1 MSSMYERSIRVIA
14 FSGKKKDYRMWR
26 KQFASVAGRRDYE
39 EILDGSIVVPAD
51 SENLKSDNDA
61 HKEKI
66 LARKANKNAYN
77 DLVLA
82 NQDPVAFNLVDKS
95 VTTDLPNGCARTAW
109 LALERKYDSSKAAT
123 VVRLAK
129 LYNDSELKNTVVD
142 PEEWIVYLEI
152 LRARLEQKQYI
163 ISEKNFQMH
172 VLNRLP
178 SQYDNTV
185 EDLENKMDDLVDPL
199 DIETM
204 KEKLHARWEKIR
216 NRTKNPIGYELGD
229 VDEQAALFA
238 SGNGDFGGHSALLA
252 RQFKGRCRNCGK
264 FGHKAAD
271 CPDRE
276 NDTKVFG
283 DYGTGF
289 EGICHNCGKKGHK
302 KQFCKE
308 KKRNNNNGNKNQ
320 QANLSLNLISLES
333 FIIV

>member
-1 MSSMYERSIRVIA
+1 MYERSIRVIA

-39 EILDGSIVVPAD
+39 EILDGSIVVPAG

-152 LRARLEQKQYI
+152 LRARLEQK
-163 ISEKNFQMH
+163 
-172 VLNRLP
+172 
-178 SQYDNTV
+178 
-185 EDLENKMDDLVDPL
+185 
-199 DIETM
+199 
-204 KEKLHARWEKIR
+204 
-216 NRTKNPIGYELGD
+216 
-229 VDEQAALFA
+229 
-238 SGNGDFGGHSALLA
+238 
-252 RQFKGRCRNCGK
+252 
-264 FGHKAAD
+264 
-271 CPDRE
+271 
-276 NDTKVFG
+276 
-283 DYGTGF
+283 
-289 EGICHNCGKKGHK
+289 
-302 KQFCKE
+302 
-308 KKRNNNNGNKNQ
+308 
-320 QANLSLNLISLES
+320 
-333 FIIV
+333 